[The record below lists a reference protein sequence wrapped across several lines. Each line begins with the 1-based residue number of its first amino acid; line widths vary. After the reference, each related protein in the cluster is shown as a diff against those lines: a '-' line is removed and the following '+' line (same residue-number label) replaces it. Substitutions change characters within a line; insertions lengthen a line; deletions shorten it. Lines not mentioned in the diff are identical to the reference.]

1 MQKLILLKDETAILQ
16 GKICPFRNPLVL
28 PSQTL
33 AGQLTIENIPCTSA
47 CPLFTFHK
55 NDEIYVC
62 VDEIYNC
69 GYVNIRCGT
78 GVKYDVQVIEEQKE
92 QKSNLTI

>member
-47 CPLFTFHK
+47 CALFELTK
-55 NDEIYVC
+55 VQREQPYVFL
-62 VDEIYNC
+62 YC
-69 GYVNIRCGT
+69 GNAR
-78 GVKYDVQVIEEQKE
+78 YDVEIVEEQKE
-92 QKSNLTI
+92 HKSNLTI

>member
-47 CPLFTFHK
+47 CALFKFNKQQEVKPYVSLYCGHTRYLEV
-55 NDEIYVC
+55 EIV
-62 VDEIYNC
+62 
-69 GYVNIRCGT
+69 
-78 GVKYDVQVIEEQKE
+78 EEQKE
-92 QKSNLTI
+92 HKSNLTI

>member
-33 AGQLTIENIPCTSA
+33 AGQLTIENIPCTSSCA
-47 CPLFTFHK
+47 LFRFYKEVEQPHVFL
-55 NDEIYVC
+55 D
-62 VDEIYNC
+62 C
-69 GYVNIRCGT
+69 GSTAY
-78 GVKYDVQVIEEQKE
+78 YDVEIINEQE
-92 QKSNLTI
+92 TKSNLTIL